1 MNLQGHKRDDLI
13 ISGKAGHNILLFG
26 NKLVGGLS
34 KNDLE
39 HESATIHVI
48 PFPTNYEL
56 LERLSTYSLVILDY
70 ATFQDGASVRSE
82 PQDIF
87 EKQMLDALD
96 AGTTFCFVHYKELVP
111 GYDQHSHQT
120 GYMVKSDIAKC
131 RDFQIGFRWLFNI
144 RPHVGKD
151 LLLST
156 DAVRNEFKPFLDKW
170 GASYNGFTTYHDGKF
185 DDIICSFG
193 KHAVG
198 FTLNYRKG
206 RIVYLPF
213 QRDYTRKKDRAIG
226 LQSLIDCLITYTAK
240 SISNIP
246 LWGTS
251 PFFQEE
257 SLIRQEC
264 NELEKTLENAFSR
277 LRPFDTAKS
286 LLFQSEYTLE
296 SSIPRFINEYIGL
309 KIQRD
314 EKYKEDFWI
323 LNDSGEKNIIVEVKS
338 MVKGFKKSAVFSL
351 HNHREENKLDESFP
365 ALLIANCNLQAGTWT
380 DKDRKIDRQD
390 YEVAAQNNILILRV
404 EDLVRLWDAVR
415 LNKIEARDVLSHLLS
430 KKGWLQVAENHDIK
444 EFK

>member
-1 MNLQGHKRDDLI
+1 MKLQGQKRDDLI
-13 ISGKAGHNILLFG
+13 ATGKAGHNILLFG

-34 KNDLE
+34 KADLN

-70 ATFQDGASVRSE
+70 AAFQDGVSVRSE

-96 AGTTFCFVHYKELVP
+96 AGTTFCFVHYKEIVP
-111 GYDQHSHQT
+111 GPDKYGHET
-120 GYMVKSDIAKC
+120 GYMAKSEIAKC

-144 RPHVGKD
+144 RPRVSKD

-156 DAVRNEFKPFLDKW
+156 DIARNEFKSFLDKW
-170 GASYNGFTTYHDGKF
+170 GASYNGFTTYGDGKI
-185 DDIICSFG
+185 DEVICSFG
-193 KHAVG
+193 KFVVG
-198 FTLNYRKG
+198 FVLNFRKG

-213 QRDYTRKKDRAIG
+213 QRDYTRKKDLAHG
-226 LQSLIDCLITYTAK
+226 LQSLIDCLITYTVK
-240 SISNIP
+240 STSDIP

-257 SLIRQEC
+257 SLIRKEC
-264 NELEKTLENAFSR
+264 DELEQKLENAFSR
-277 LRPFDTAKS
+277 LRPFDAAKN
-286 LLFQSEYTLE
+286 LLFQSEYILE
-296 SSIPRFINEYIGL
+296 SSIPRFISGYMGL
-309 KIQRD
+309 KVLRD

-323 LNDSGEKNIIVEVKS
+323 LNDAGDKNIIVEVKS
-338 MVKGFKKSAVFSL
+338 MVKGFKKSAIFSL
-351 HNHREENKLDESFP
+351 YNHREESKLNEAFP
-365 ALLIANCNLQAGTWT
+365 GLLIANCNLQAGTWA
-380 DKDRKIDRQD
+380 DKDRKIDKQD
-390 YEVAAQNNILILRV
+390 YEVSAQNNILILRV

-415 LNKIEARDVLSHLLS
+415 LKKLEAKDVLSLLLS
-430 KKGWLQVAENHDIK
+430 KKGWLYVNENHDVK